1 MIAIT
6 DHNSAR
12 NVRAVAELGGAKGL
26 KVLAGMEVQTREE
39 IHLLTLFPDWDS
51 LAPWE
56 EEVSRHLPQVK
67 NDPEVFGDQPIVDEE
82 GNILGFEERLLIN
95 SLDLSLEEVKRGAEE
110 RGGLVIPSHFN
121 KGSFSLISQLGMLPP
136 HLQLEALEMT
146 RRTELGGSGLPV
158 QPAPSIPRVVYSDSQ
173 FPEDIGSA
181 YTVYL
186 MAEPSL
192 EELRLALGG
201 KEGRRI
207 VQRVDRGVIIV

>member
-158 QPAPSIPRVVYSDSQ
+158 QPAPSIPRVVSSDSH
-173 FPEDIGSA
+173 FPEEIGSA